1 MRWRDLRQSDN
12 VEDERGTSSGRGSG
26 GLKLGAGSLIAVVV
40 VSFLLGKNPLEVL
53 SMLQPQD
60 VPSVSS
66 QQRQVPKGAAD
77 EGKQFVSAILGD
89 TEDTWGNLFKQMGG
103 QYQRPKLVLFRDA
116 VSSACGQGSAS
127 MGPFYCSGDSQ
138 VYLDLSF
145 FDELHNRFGA
155 PGDFAQAYV
164 IAHEIG
170 HHVQNLMGIS
180 EKVAQKRAQLGEAGS
195 NALSVRQELQ
205 ADCFAG
211 VWGYYA
217 AKRNLLET
225 GDVEEGIKAATAI
238 GDDRLQKQARGYVTP
253 ESFTHGSSAQRVKWF
268 RTGLESGDVKL
279 CNTFAVAKL

>member
-1 MRWRDLRQSDN
+1 MRWRDLRQSEN
-12 VEDERGTSSGRGSG
+12 VEDERGTSPGRGRG

-66 QQRQVPKGAAD
+66 QQRQVPAGAVD

-268 RTGLESGDVKL
+268 RTGLESGDIKQ

>member
-12 VEDERGTSSGRGSG
+12 VDDERGSPSGRGG
-26 GLKLGAGSLIAVVV
+26 GGIKLGAGGLIAVVV
-40 VSFLLGKNPLEVL
+40 VSLLLGKNPLEVL
-53 SMLQPQD
+53 SILQPQNG
-60 VPSVSS
+60 PSISA
-66 QQRQVPKGAAD
+66 QQQPAATAAPD
-77 EGKQFVSAILGD
+77 EGKQFVAAILGD

-116 VSSACGQGSAS
+116 VKSACGNASAA
-127 MGPFYCSGDSQ
+127 MGPFYCSGDAQ
-138 VYLDLSF
+138 VYLDLGF
-145 FDELHNRFGA
+145 FQELHDRFGA

-180 EKVAQKRAQLGEAGS
+180 EKVAHKRAQVGDAAS

-211 VWGYYA
+211 VWGFYA
-217 AKRNLLET
+217 SKRNLLES

-238 GDDRLQKQARGYVTP
+238 GDDQLQKKARGYVTP
-253 ESFTHGSSAQRVKWF
+253 ETFTHGSSAQRVKWF
-268 RTGLESGDVKL
+268 RTGLESGDIKQ
-279 CNTFAVAKL
+279 CNTFAVAQL

>member
-1 MRWRDLRQSDN
+1 MRWRDLRQSEN
-12 VEDERGTSSGRGSG
+12 VEDERGTSSGRGRG

-66 QQRQVPKGAAD
+66 QQRQVPAGAAD

-268 RTGLESGDVKL
+268 RTGLESGDIKQ

>member
-1 MRWRDLRQSDN
+1 MRWRDLRQSEN
-12 VEDERGTSSGRGSG
+12 VEDERGTSSGRGRG

-60 VPSVSS
+60 GPSVSS
-66 QQRQVPKGAAD
+66 QQRQVPAGAAD

-155 PGDFAQAYV
+155 PGDLAQAYV

-170 HHVQNLMGIS
+170 HHLQNLMGIS

-268 RTGLESGDVKL
+268 RTGLESGDIKQ